1 MSRKP
6 GKYLRK
12 VLILHAEW
20 LKANGYPEQQAT
32 SCKQQATSYKQ
43 RAASL
48 TAARD
53 RVILS
58 YKLKE
63 KEYV

>member
-53 RVILS
+53 RVMLS

-63 KEYV
+63 KENV

>member
-32 SCKQQATSYKQ
+32 SDKLQATSH
-43 RAASL
+43 
-48 TAARD
+48 
-53 RVILS
+53 
-58 YKLKE
+58 KLQATSRE
-63 KEYV
+63 LDSRP

>member
-1 MSRKP
+1 
-6 GKYLRK
+6 
-12 VLILHAEW
+12 LILHAEW

-63 KEYV
+63 K